1 MLFDTWGGLLTTEA
15 YHSHSLASMQSVLAA
30 LGPARDARKIPA
42 IVFTKGGAQWLDSL
56 ASCGAQCIGLDWTA
70 DLADARRRVGARVAL
85 QGNLD
90 PIALLAGEAAVAK
103 AAKAVVRAAG
113 PAPGHI
119 FNLGHGIVPATPPE
133 NVAVLIETVHRESRA
148 MRAAGSGG
156 SPDENV
162 ARPSQER

>member
-1 MLFDTWGGLLTTEA
+1 M
-15 YHSHSLASMQSVLAA
+15 
-30 LGPARDARKIPA
+30 A
-42 IVFTKGGAQWLDSL
+42 I
-56 ASCGAQCIGLDWTA
+56 
-70 DLADARRRVGARVAL
+70 ARVAL

-113 PAPGHI
+113 AAPGHV

-162 ARPSQER
+162 ARPSHER